1 MRIAKE
7 VLLWAVCLFL
17 AYVFL
22 KAGGQ
27 KFIES
32 SGWSR
37 AFHFWGFPVWFRLL
51 VGATEIVAALLLLY
65 PRTASLGGLMI
76 VVVMLG
82 AMATH
87 IVTGRPKQVTSEIVP
102 LTLATCVTFGRRT
115 RMLSMRPLLRASNA

>member
-7 VLLWAVCLFL
+7 VALWVVCAFL

-22 KAGGQ
+22 KAGAQ
-27 KFIES
+27 KFVES

-37 AFHFWGFPVWFRLL
+37 AFHFWGFPLWFRIL
-51 VGATEIVAALLLLY
+51 VGATEIAAALLLLY
-65 PRTASLGGLMI
+65 PRTASLGALMI

-87 IVTGRPKQVTSEIVP
+87 IVTNRPKQVTSEILP
-102 LTLATCVTFGRRT
+102 FSLATGVFFGRRK
-115 RMLSMRPLLRASNA
+115 RMFSLQSINA

>member
-7 VLLWAVCLFL
+7 VLLWAICLFL

-51 VGATEIVAALLLLY
+51 VGTTEIVAALLLLY
-65 PRTASLGGLMI
+65 PRTASLGALMI
-76 VVVMLG
+76 VIVMLG
-82 AMATH
+82 GMATH
-87 IVTGRPKQVTSEIVP
+87 VVTGRPKQITSEIVP
-102 LTLATCVTFGRRT
+102 LTFAAAVYFGRRA
-115 RMLSMRPLLRASNA
+115 RMFSLRPLPRASNA